1 MPVVKK
7 QPSINVPPANKSQ
20 PEKSPGVKTFLA
32 ASQYPP
38 QPASSSPQQSSTPP
52 TATKP
57 QQPGQFF
64 VFNTINDFFI
74 DFELV
79 V

>member
-20 PEKSPGVKTFLA
+20 PEKSPGVKTFYA

-38 QPASSSPQQSSTPP
+38 QPASSSQQSSTPP
-52 TATKP
+52 TAAKP

-64 VFNTINDFFI
+64 LFNTISYFFI